1 MHQISRSDCL
11 GRNSQQCLFCIQ
23 QSNTSTSKNNINFD
37 RQILTLTGSDVSVAA
52 SPVESKVS
60 VDKVLVDS
68 HYFKYNNGKY
78 VPRNVKSVRKW
89 SGSSGHRLYWF
100 MLHEVT
106 KSTVALC
113 GQHVS
118 PSQKFYKI
126 PKIYMYRKGR
136 QKSFGLQKIT
146 PTLIPLRIPLTF
158 TCIWLRIWWGLLSL
172 SHHITTSFSSSWLA
186 CGTWCSR
193 GSWSCHYT
201 WVRNQ

>member
-78 VPRNVKSVRKW
+78 VPRNVKSVIKW

-118 PSQKFYKI
+118 PSLKFYKI

-158 TCIWLRIWWGLLSL
+158 TCI
-172 SHHITTSFSSSWLA
+172 
-186 CGTWCSR
+186 
-193 GSWSCHYT
+193 
-201 WVRNQ
+201 

>member
-1 MHQISRSDCL
+1 MFLWQLLQWSLRYLLIKCWWIHI
-11 GRNSQQCLFCIQ
+11 
-23 QSNTSTSKNNINFD
+23 TSSTIMVNMY
-37 RQILTLTGSDVSVAA
+37 QGMLLSVI
-52 SPVESKVS
+52 
-60 VDKVLVDS
+60 
-68 HYFKYNNGKY
+68 
-78 VPRNVKSVRKW
+78 KW

-100 MLHEVT
+100 MSHEVT

-118 PSQKFYKI
+118 PSQEFYKI

-146 PTLIPLRIPLTF
+146 PTLIPLRVPLTF

-172 SHHITTSFSSSWLA
+172 SYHITTSFSSSWLA